1 MVAFSA
7 TVISAMNVFVYH
19 IVQIEIT
26 INFISH
32 VMSQVVFITKN
43 QKNIKQY
50 TFKISFFIF
59 ISCKSKQVAFFTS
72 KKIHFK
78 LLNVYKV

>member
-7 TVISAMNVFVYH
+7 TVISATNVFVYH

-32 VMSQVVFITKN
+32 VMSQVVFIRKKKSTHLKFLFLFLFPEN
-43 QKNIKQY
+43 LNKWHSLLLKKY
-50 TFKISFFIF
+50 ISNF
-59 ISCKSKQVAFFTS
+59 
-72 KKIHFK
+72 
-78 LLNVYKV
+78 

>member
-43 QKNIKQY
+43 K
-50 TFKISFFIF
+50 
-59 ISCKSKQVAFFTS
+59 
-72 KKIHFK
+72 
-78 LLNVYKV
+78 

>member
-7 TVISAMNVFVYH
+7 TVISATNVFVYH

-32 VMSQVVFITKN
+32 VMSQVVFITK
-43 QKNIKQY
+43 KIKQY

-59 ISCKSKQVAFFTS
+59 ISQKSNKWHS
-72 KKIHFK
+72 LLPKKYISYF
-78 LLNVYKV
+78 